1 MQYVLRWKRLVE
13 RYPVAQFAV
22 SSGTCD
28 RVPNAIPDYSFNS
41 ELIPNFDQTFY
52 VRRRRLKLT
61 AELCSPY

>member
-1 MQYVLRWKRLVE
+1 MQYVLRWNGLVE

-28 RVPNAIPDYSFNS
+28 RVHNAIPVYSFNS
-41 ELIPNFDQTFY
+41 ELIPNFDQTFFF
-52 VRRRRLKLT
+52 RRRRLKLT